1 MLEFLKYCGS
11 PYAVSP
17 QEETWG
23 AMEGASSLSIL
34 KTLSPVGRL
43 LLTSDGSMTQ
53 MLEALLLKK
62 ISTEIICQ
70 KIAPLEKE
78 VDAVCEFVPGSELLA
93 REAWLIDG
101 ERPLVY
107 AYSLLSVPE
116 EGDYSLQAI
125 KEVNEP
131 LGRMVRDNGVRTL
144 RDRCCFG
151 LVSSPSIAEQYG
163 VGPEADLWARYY
175 RLTTD
180 SNFSGVIFE
189 LFSPS
194 LFEI

>member
-1 MLEFLKYCGS
+1 MEDVPGQSLLK
-11 PYAVSP
+11 PL
-17 QEETWG
+17 
-23 AMEGASSLSIL
+23 SSI
-34 KTLSPVGRL
+34 GRL

-62 ISTEIICQ
+62 VSTEIICQ
-70 KIAPLEKE
+70 KIVPLEQKI
-78 VDAVCEFVPGSELLA
+78 DAVPEIAPGDTLLS
-93 REAWLIDG
+93 REAWLMDG
-101 ERPLVY
+101 QRPLIY
-107 AYSLLSVPE
+107 ACSLLAAEE
-116 EGDYSLQAI
+116 EGDYSLDTI

-131 LGRMVRDNGVRTL
+131 LGRMVRDKGIRTL

-151 LVSSPSIAEQYG
+151 LVTSPVVAEKYG
-163 VGPEADLWARYY
+163 VGPDADLWARYY

-194 LFEI
+194 LFEL